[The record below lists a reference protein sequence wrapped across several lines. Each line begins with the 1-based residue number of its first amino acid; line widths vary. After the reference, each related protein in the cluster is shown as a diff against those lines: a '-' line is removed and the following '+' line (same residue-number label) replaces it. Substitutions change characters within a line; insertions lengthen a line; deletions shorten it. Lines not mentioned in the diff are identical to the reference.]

1 MKNRPLLAGLLAA
14 MFLIAGC
21 ALKPKATGINDA
33 QNEPQNEPQ
42 ATVLQAN
49 WAGRISLQVQSEP
62 PQTFFAAFEL
72 KGRADQG
79 ELALISP
86 LGNILAVMRWSPAE
100 ATLLQGGNA
109 TSFASTDALL
119 LHATGAALPLSALFD
134 WLADKNTPVAG
145 WQADLSDLSNGR
157 ITAVRTI
164 PAPQTNLR
172 IVLDR

>member
-1 MKNRPLLAGLLAA
+1 MNNRGLLAGLLSA

-21 ALKPKATGINDA
+21 AVKTKAAGINDA
-33 QNEPQNEPQ
+33 QNDSQITVSQ
-42 ATVLQAN
+42 AY

-62 PQTFFAAFEL
+62 PQAFFAAFEL
-72 KGRADQG
+72 KGRAEQG

-86 LGNILAVMRWSPAE
+86 LGSTLAVMRWSPLE
-100 ATLLQGGNA
+100 ATLLQGGTA

-119 LHATGAALPLSALFD
+119 LQATGAALPLSALFD

-145 WQADLSDLSNGR
+145 WQADLSQLGSGR
-157 ITAVRTI
+157 IAAIRTM